1 MAQTSLYEGKTLQ
14 GGSFFST
21 RQCILAADT
30 YYVGMLLEETDG
42 VFSALSTG
50 SIAGIYNGTNGR
62 VLAAQG
68 EDNIV
73 VAGEVAHS
81 ALVDAS
87 GDALVL
93 TDALIADYRAA
104 GFYIKEV

>member
-1 MAQTSLYEGKTLQ
+1 MAKESLFTGKSLQ
-14 GGSFFST
+14 AGNFFST
-21 RQCILAADT
+21 RQCILSADT

-50 SIAGIYNGTNGR
+50 ALAGIYNGTDGR
-62 VLAAQG
+62 VLSAQG

-81 ALVDAS
+81 ALVTDANVR
-87 GDALVL
+87 LVL
-93 TDALIADYRAA
+93 TDALIADYRAS